1 MDFWFFLMRFNFFFL
16 KLFLSIFL
24 LGGLFAPSALKVE
37 AQSAGQVAEQEA
49 KLQAE
54 YNALQKEIDTW
65 QRVLDETRQK
75 ANTIQGDIT
84 ILTAKIKEAEL
95 MIRQK
100 NLAISKLGTQIADKS
115 KKIKTLE
122 VKLDDGRRSL
132 AQIIRKTNEIDSK
145 TLAEVFFAEE
155 SVSEF
160 FQDIDSYDSIKS
172 QMKEH
177 FTVVREVK
185 ATTEEERQKLDQQK
199 NEEADARYVVEV
211 KKKTIAQ
218 TESEKK
224 KLLAVTKTEAS
235 GYQAV
240 LSERQKRAAQ
250 IRAALFK
257 LRDTEGIPFAKAL
270 EYANFAGN
278 KTGIRP
284 ALILAILTQ
293 ESDLGKN
300 QGSCILS
307 SIDTGDGVGKNTG
320 TFFEK
325 VMKSPRDTEP
335 FKDITNRLGLDW
347 KITPVSC
354 PPKAIWSSS
363 RGYGGGMGPSQ
374 FIPSTWEIFKKRIA
388 SAVGVSQNEANP
400 WNPEHSFTATAIYLS
415 DLGAVSG
422 SYSAE
427 RNAAC
432 RYYSGRKCDNQKP
445 VNSFYG
451 TQVLQKAEDIQAN
464 IDFLKG
470 V

>member
-1 MDFWFFLMRFNFFFL
+1 MRFNFFFF

-24 LGGLFAPSALKVE
+24 LGGLFAPSSLNVE
-37 AQSAGQVAEQEA
+37 AQSAEQVAQQEA

-100 NLAISKLGTQIADKS
+100 NLAISKLGAQIADKS

-270 EYANFAGN
+270 EYANFAGG

>member
-1 MDFWFFLMRFNFFFL
+1 MRFNFFFL

>member
-1 MDFWFFLMRFNFFFL
+1 MILRYSFKISLAVFLAIAFFVFF
-16 KLFLSIFL
+16 S
-24 LGGLFAPSALKVE
+24 LGAN
-37 AQSAGQVAEQEA
+37 AQTAEVINQQEA

-54 YNALQKEIDTW
+54 YDALQKEINTW
-65 QRVLDETRQK
+65 QMVLDETRKK
-75 ANTIQGDIT
+75 ANTIQGDVT
-84 ILTAKIKEAEL
+84 ILTAKIREAEL

-100 NLAISKLGTQIADKS
+100 NIAISQLGKQISDKS
-115 KKIKTLE
+115 KKIKDLE
-122 VKLDDGRRSL
+122 IKLDDGRQSL
-132 AQIIRKTNEIDSK
+132 AQIIRKTNEID
-145 TLAEVFFAEE
+145 EE
-155 SVSEF
+155 SVVEVMLSNRDISEF
-160 FQDIDSYDSIKS
+160 FQDIDSFSSIKNEMR
-172 QMKEH
+172 QH
-177 FTVVREVK
+177 FTLVREVK
-185 ATTEEERQKLDQQK
+185 ATTEEERKRLDQKK
-199 NEEADARYVVEV
+199 NEEADAKYVVEI

-218 TESEKK
+218 TEAEKK
-224 KLLAVTKTEAS
+224 KLLAAAKSEAS

-240 LSERQKRAAQ
+240 LSERQTRAAQ

-257 LRDTEGIPFAKAL
+257 LRDTEGISFAKAL
-270 EYANFAGN
+270 EYATLAGS

-300 QGSCILS
+300 VGSCILS

-320 TFFEK
+320 TIFEK

-335 FKDITNRLGLDW
+335 FKDITSRLGMDW
-347 KITPVSC
+347 KITPISC
-354 PPKAIWSSS
+354 PPAAKWTSS

-388 SAVGVSQNEANP
+388 SSVGVSQNEANP

-422 SYSAE
+422 SYTAE

-432 RYYSGRKCDNQKP
+432 RYYSGRSCDNRRP
-445 VNSFYG
+445 ANTFYG
-451 TQVLQKAEDIQAN
+451 TQVLQKAETIQTN

>member
-1 MDFWFFLMRFNFFFL
+1 
-16 KLFLSIFL
+16 
-24 LGGLFAPSALKVE
+24 
-37 AQSAGQVAEQEA
+37 
-49 KLQAE
+49 
-54 YNALQKEIDTW
+54 
-65 QRVLDETRQK
+65 
-75 ANTIQGDIT
+75 
-84 ILTAKIKEAEL
+84 
-95 MIRQK
+95 
-100 NLAISKLGTQIADKS
+100 
-115 KKIKTLE
+115 
-122 VKLDDGRRSL
+122 
-132 AQIIRKTNEIDSK
+132 
-145 TLAEVFFAEE
+145 
-155 SVSEF
+155 
-160 FQDIDSYDSIKS
+160 
-172 QMKEH
+172 MKEH

-464 IDFLKG
+464 IDFLRG

>member
-1 MDFWFFLMRFNFFFL
+1 MRFNFFFF

>member
-1 MDFWFFLMRFNFFFL
+1 MRFNFFFF

-24 LGGLFAPSALKVE
+24 LGGLFASSALNVE

-100 NLAISKLGTQIADKS
+100 NLAISRLGTQIADKS

-145 TLAEVFFAEE
+145 TLAEVFFSEE

-185 ATTEEERQKLDQQK
+185 ATTEEERQKLDKQK
-199 NEEADARYVVEV
+199 SEEADARYVVEV

-325 VMKSPRDTEP
+325 IMKSPRDTEP

-400 WNPEHSFTATAIYLS
+400 WDPEHSFTATAIYLS

-464 IDFLKG
+464 IDFLRG

>member
-1 MDFWFFLMRFNFFFL
+1 MRFNFFFF

-24 LGGLFAPSALKVE
+24 LGGLFVPSVLNVE
-37 AQSAGQVAEQEA
+37 AQSADQIAGQEA

-100 NLAISKLGTQIADKS
+100 NLAISRLGTQIADKS

-145 TLAEVFFAEE
+145 TLAEVFFSEE

-185 ATTEEERQKLDQQK
+185 ATTEEERQKLDKQK

-325 VMKSPRDTEP
+325 IMKSPRDTEP

-400 WNPEHSFTATAIYLS
+400 WDPEHSFTATAIYLS

-464 IDFLKG
+464 IDFLRG

>member
-1 MDFWFFLMRFNFFFL
+1 MRFNFFFL

-464 IDFLKG
+464 IDFLRG

>member
-1 MDFWFFLMRFNFFFL
+1 MRFNFFFF

-24 LGGLFAPSALKVE
+24 LGGLLAPSSLNVE
-37 AQSAGQVAEQEA
+37 AQSAEQVAQQEA

-100 NLAISKLGTQIADKS
+100 NLAISKLGAQIADKS

-185 ATTEEERQKLDQQK
+185 AITEEERQKLDKQK
-199 NEEADARYVVEV
+199 NEEADAKYVVEV

-270 EYANFAGN
+270 EYANFAGD

-325 VMKSPRDTEP
+325 IMKSPRDTEP

>member
-1 MDFWFFLMRFNFFFL
+1 MKLTFPFIKIFSGPFFLVVL
-16 KLFLSIFL
+16 LTLSF
-24 LGGLFAPSALKVE
+24 GVTFAQTADVIN
-37 AQSAGQVAEQEA
+37 QQEA

-54 YNALQKEIDTW
+54 YNQLEKEINAW
-65 QRVLDETRQK
+65 QAVLDETRKK

-84 ILTAKIKEAEL
+84 ILTAKIREAEL
-95 MIRQK
+95 MIKQK
-100 NLAISKLGTQIADKS
+100 NIAISQLGKQIADKS
-115 KKIKTLE
+115 KKIKDLE
-122 VKLDDGRRSL
+122 VRLDEGHQSL
-132 AQIIRKTNEIDSK
+132 AQILRKTNEID
-145 TLAEVFFAEE
+145 EE
-155 SVSEF
+155 SALEVLLSNMDISEF
-160 FQDIDSYDSIKS
+160 FQDIDSFDSIKS
-172 QMKEH
+172 QLKEH
-177 FTVVREVK
+177 FELVKEVK
-185 ATTEEERQKLDQQK
+185 ATTEEERKKLDKKK
-199 NEEADARYVVEV
+199 NEEADAKYVVEV

-218 TESEKK
+218 TENEKK
-224 KLLAVTKTEAS
+224 KLLTITKTEAS

-257 LRDTEGIPFAKAL
+257 LRDTEGISFAKAL
-270 EYANFAGN
+270 EYATIAGD

-300 QGSCILS
+300 VGSCILS

-320 TFFEK
+320 SVFEK
-325 VMKSPRDTEP
+325 VMKAPRDTDP
-335 FKDITNRLGLDW
+335 FKNITERLGMDW

-354 PPKAIWSSS
+354 PPAATWTSS

-388 SAVGVSQNEANP
+388 SAVGVSADDANP
-400 WNPEHSFTATAIYLS
+400 WNPEHSFIATAIYLS

-422 SYSAE
+422 SYTAE
-427 RNAAC
+427 RNSAC
-432 RYYSGRKCDNQKP
+432 RYYSGRSCDNRRP
-445 VNSFYG
+445 ANTFYG
-451 TQVLQKAEDIQAN
+451 TQVLQKAEAIQAN